1 MSSPAASSVS
11 SFRPVG
17 AWRLHPGH
25 AMSLYPKET
34 SVLRIHRGPVWVTL
48 GEPGALSPQASGDR
62 FLMDG
67 ESMVVPAGARLVM
80 EPLSQRESDGPVCFD
95 WTGATRSQDSRF
107 GREVRAPL
115 HEAVAAFGQAGWAL
129 VRVARGLLGYSEFLV
144 AGRGRVLSPLECM
157 R

>member
-1 MSSPAASSVS
+1 MSSSAASSVS
-11 SFRPVG
+11 SSRHAG

-48 GEPGALSPQASGDR
+48 GVPGRLSPEASGDR
-62 FLMDG
+62 FLKDG

-80 EPLSQRESDGPVCFD
+80 EPLSVCEADGPVCFD
-95 WTGATRSQDSRF
+95 WSGAAPVQDSRF

-115 HEAVAAFGQAGWAL
+115 REAVAASGQAAWAL
-129 VRVARGLLGYSEFLV
+129 VRVVRGLLGYSEFLV
-144 AGRGRVLSPLECM
+144 AGRGRVLSPLEGL